1 MKSSP
6 FLSLHT
12 KDAIKGLIVA
22 ILTSVLTGVYDI
34 IASGAMPTAA
44 QWKTIG
50 IAGLTA
56 GVGYVMK
63 NWLTNSSDQ
72 FAKPEPKNPA

>member
-6 FLSLHT
+6 FLSIHA
-12 KDAIKGLIVA
+12 KDLIKGIIVA
-22 ILTSVLTGVYDI
+22 VLSASLTGLYDI
-34 IASGAMPTAA
+34 IASGTMPTGS

-56 GVGYVMK
+56 GVGYVIK
-63 NWLTNSSDQ
+63 NWLTNSTDQ
-72 FAKPEPKNPA
+72 FAKGEQK

>member
-6 FLSLHT
+6 FLSIHV
-12 KDAIKGLIVA
+12 KDLIKGIIVA
-22 ILTSVLTGVYDI
+22 VLSATLTGVYDI
-34 IASGAMPTAA
+34 IASGTMPTAS

-56 GVGYVMK
+56 GVGYVIK
-63 NWLTNSSDQ
+63 NWLTNSTDQ
-72 FAKPEPKNPA
+72 FAKGEQK